1 MDKIKPVVLDE
12 VDKAWCK
19 EVISRACDI
28 AKHCAMKHDLTG
40 EAKAEYLTGL
50 LIGQL
55 GVDGRPHVVMHRT
68 RQLREQ
74 VSALLSENAR
84 LRAALEK
91 LIEASD
97 DSDGH
102 CYGTLSTSFVRD
114 IARAALSAQEDASA
128 YGLGASEPAAHTW
141 EDA

>member
-1 MDKIKPVVLDE
+1 MDKIEPVALDE

-84 LRAALEK
+84 LR
-91 LIEASD
+91 EACAKFAEYEYMSGMVAYQEAI
-97 DSDGH
+97 SLNG
-102 CYGTLSTSFVRD
+102 
-114 IARAALSAQEDASA
+114 AALSAQEDA
-128 YGLGASEPAAHTW
+128 
-141 EDA
+141 